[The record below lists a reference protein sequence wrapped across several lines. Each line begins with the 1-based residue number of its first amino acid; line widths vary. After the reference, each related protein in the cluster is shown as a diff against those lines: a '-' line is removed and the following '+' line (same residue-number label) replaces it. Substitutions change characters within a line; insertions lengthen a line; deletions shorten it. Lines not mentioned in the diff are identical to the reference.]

1 MVLVDLHSLHGKA
14 NLAKSIQ
21 RRAGFFLEEEWEAVG
36 GHEAHRTYCFIVTG
50 QRFHNETP
58 CAACELHRVFVR
70 NVAAW

>member
-1 MVLVDLHSLHGKA
+1 MEKQIWQSQF
-14 NLAKSIQ
+14 S
-21 RRAGFFLEEEWEAVG
+21 AGLFFFLEEEWEAVG
-36 GHEAHRTYCFIVTG
+36 GHEAHRTYCFMVPG